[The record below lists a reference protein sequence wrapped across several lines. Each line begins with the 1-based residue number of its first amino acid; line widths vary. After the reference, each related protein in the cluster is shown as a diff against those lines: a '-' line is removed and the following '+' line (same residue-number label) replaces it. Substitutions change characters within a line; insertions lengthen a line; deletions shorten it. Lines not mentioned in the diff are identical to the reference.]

1 MTLNQ
6 FGYKGRLPSY
16 KEAPVTNLGSLP
28 IHWMSLHRL
37 QKKMDFLFQ
46 MTKHQLVCARKQI
59 KMCQS
64 CNVVLD
70 VSIQYNTCNVEA
82 QGRIWFCLRAYL
94 SLIILCF
101 NHGGYK
107 AVHKSI
113 YPPWYIHICKCC
125 CARFNVLNSGNRS
138 MNLCYWLLFYK
149 TL

>member
-1 MTLNQ
+1 MDT
-6 FGYKGRLPSY
+6 KGDYPHIKKHL
-16 KEAPVTNLGSLP
+16 SLTWVACP
-28 IHWMSLHRL
+28 YIEWACIGFR
-37 QKKMDFLFQ
+37 KKWIFFFKWPNINWFVHANKL
-46 MTKHQLVCARKQI
+46 

-94 SLIILCF
+94 SMIILCF

-107 AVHKSI
+107 AVHKSV